1 MIGISS
7 RGDHKKTRIA
17 LENMVRGKFY
27 DELDRYAQQG
37 VMALKAATPVETG
50 LTANSWT
57 YKVFRGKKPGIAWYN
72 TNMAGGTSIAVL
84 IQYGHG
90 TGTGGYITGY
100 DYINPAI
107 RPLFESIANDLWE
120 KVRRL

>member
-1 MIGISS
+1 MIGISVK
-7 RGDHKKTRIA
+7 GDHKKTKTA
-17 LENMVRGKFY
+17 LEKMVRGAFY
-27 DELDRYAQQG
+27 EALDQYGQRG
-37 VMALKAATPVETG
+37 VAALRAATPVETG

-57 YKVFRGKKPGIAWYN
+57 YKVFRGKRPGIAWYN

-90 TGTGGYITGY
+90 TGTGGYISGR

-107 RPLFESIANDLWE
+107 MPVFESIANDLWE
-120 KVRRL
+120 RVRRL